1 MKKRILSVLCALCL
15 LLGVL
20 LPVQRARA
28 VGTVYLLA
36 VNDKI
41 CDLPGGLL
49 PVTVNGVVYIPYTA
63 FDKATT
69 GVDLGVYYGLDLS
82 KGTVL
87 TLYALS
93 GSLTFSVDGGQ
104 CVDGQGNEMKF
115 RAVIRNRAV
124 YIPASAV
131 CDYFGLTYSFLP
143 TTDRGTL
150 IRISSSSA
158 SLSDSAFLN
167 AMALA
172 MTSRYNAIVNKGQ
185 TQATPTP
192 SAAPT
197 QAPGPVSTPT
207 PASTATP
214 DPAVVTREDVE
225 LYLALDA
232 SQAGEDILDLLP
244 QSESSLLLLFT
255 PDSLAT
261 QARFI
266 RKAVSAGH
274 TIGLTVE
281 EIDPERALAELDR
294 ANDLLKHIAR
304 TNTRVAAVP
313 AESADALRSEG
324 WLVWEPTVT
333 GDTAAALLRS
343 LEGASSPARLT
354 LPANAFTV
362 SRVLTQVREDRYDWR
377 STLETRL

>member
-1 MKKRILSVLCALCL
+1 MKKRAFSLLLALCL

-20 LPVQRARA
+20 LPVQRAQA

-49 PVTVNGVVYIPYTA
+49 PVTVNGTVYIPYTA

-69 GVDLGVYYGLDLS
+69 GVDLGVYYGLDMS

-93 GSLTFSVDGGQ
+93 GSLTFTVDGGQ

-185 TQATPTP
+185 PQTTPTP
-192 SAAPT
+192 APT
-197 QAPGPVSTPT
+197 PAQSSGPVSTPA
-207 PASTATP
+207 PTATP
-214 DPAVVTREDVE
+214 DPAEVTREDVE
-225 LYLALDA
+225 LFLALDA
-232 SQAGEDILDLLP
+232 SQAEEGILDLLP

-255 PDSLAT
+255 PDSLPA
-261 QARFI
+261 QAGLI
-266 RKAVSAGH
+266 RRAVSAGH
-274 TIGLTVE
+274 AIGLTVDE
-281 EIDPERALAELDR
+281 TDPEKALAELDR

-304 TNTRVAAVP
+304 TRTPVAAAP
-313 AESADALRSEG
+313 AETADALRAQG

-333 GDTAAALLRS
+333 GSTATALLRD
-343 LEGASSPARLT
+343 LDAASSPVRLT
-354 LPANAFTV
+354 LPAEPLTV
-362 SRVLTQVREDRYDWR
+362 SRVLTKIREDRYDWR